1 MQLIARFFICSLL
14 FFLLLCN
21 VGQAQWIPITTQ
33 PADDMLRSAQ
43 LLGRVAPSASFTI
56 RPFAPEG
63 AFFVLDST
71 LALQS
76 WTKGGFQATL
86 LPATVTMK
94 YNSTRPYGWN
104 DGPMRMAAGFQQ
116 LWSAGVHAKLG
127 PLEVQIQPE
136 WVQAAQPNYKTTFG
150 FGADNNGRFQQL
162 SLGQSAIQINLG
174 PVAVGAATRNLWWGP
189 GQFSSLMMSNHAPGF
204 QHLFFQSNRPIKTP
218 IGSFEWQL
226 IGGLL
231 NEDTAR
237 AMENTFLRPNAI
249 PNKNRYVSA
258 VAVTFQ
264 PKWLKGFYLGAIRAE
279 HAYLDDINQASGSF
293 FTKYLQVLTPSSPVD
308 NAQGVGIASDGLLS
322 IFLRW
327 VMPKEKAEV
336 YLEYGYN
343 DFKQNLRDLA
353 ANANHSSAYIL
364 GFKKIFDKGHY
375 FWELNGELTQMA
387 QSTSY
392 TLRTAGNWY
401 THGQIVSGFTHQN
414 QLLGAGSGFGNNVQ
428 TLQLL
433 QRTGFDYWG
442 VKLQRIQQDPKGILG
457 PFENLGMRPF
467 SWTDWSVG
475 VMGQKR
481 WNRFFAKAELQGV
494 QGVNYGWE
502 KGNLFNLFFQCQLGY
517 LW

>member
-1 MQLIARFFICSLL
+1 MQSIARFFICFVL
-14 FFLLLCN
+14 FCLLLCK
-21 VGQAQWIPITTQ
+21 VGQAQWISITTQ
-33 PADDMLRSAQ
+33 SADDMLRSAQ
-43 LLGRVAPSASFTI
+43 LLGRVAPNASFTI
-56 RPFAPEG
+56 RPIAPQG
-63 AFFVLDST
+63 AFFVLDSSLT
-71 LALQS
+71 LQS
-76 WTKGGFQATL
+76 LTKGSFQATL

-116 LWSAGVHAKLG
+116 LWSAGVHAKWG
-127 PLEVQIQPE
+127 PLEVQVQPE
-136 WVQAAQPNYKTTFG
+136 WVQAAQPNYKTTPG

-189 GQFSSLMMSNHAPGF
+189 GQFSSLMMSNHTPGF

-231 NEDTAR
+231 DEDTAR
-237 AMENTFLRPNAI
+237 AMENTFLRPNSI
-249 PNKNRYVSA
+249 RKKNRYVSA

-264 PKWLKGFYLGAIRAE
+264 PKWLKGFYLGATRAE
-279 HAYLDDINQASGSF
+279 QAYLDEVNQSSGSF
-293 FTKYLQVLTPSSPVD
+293 FTKYLQVLTPASPVD
-308 NAQGVGIASDGLLS
+308 NFQGVGIASDGLLS
-322 IFLRW
+322 LFLRW
-327 VMPKEKAEV
+327 MMPKEHAEV
-336 YLEYGYN
+336 YIEYGYN
-343 DFKQNLRDLA
+343 DFKKNLRDLGV
-353 ANANHSSAYIL
+353 NPNHSSAYII
-364 GFKKIFDKGHY
+364 GFKKIFERGQHIWD
-375 FWELNGELTQMA
+375 LNGEITQMA
-387 QSTSY
+387 QTTSY

-401 THGQIVSGFTHQN
+401 AHTPIVQGWTHQN

-442 VKLQRIQQDPKGILG
+442 VKLQRIQQDPKGVQG
-457 PFENLGMRPF
+457 PFENLGMRTF

-481 WNRFFAKAELQGV
+481 WNRFFVKAELQGV